1 MKEFELE
8 NWDGLELATAKFTLE
23 QSEKYLS
30 ETIQTAGFLNRR
42 ATFALQA
49 IVSGIILLIGFLS
62 SGYSD
67 GIIIH
72 LSIIAVGILIILAFD
87 AFKAY
92 DQYRI
97 RPLGNLPSN
106 MLNEKIVDESNQ
118 HLSVIYDSLRTI
130 QDSINFNES
139 QNEKK
144 VSTIHNLYRG
154 VKIGLIIIVL
164 YPLLHWL
171 VCQFSPESWGAMVSV
186 FLP

>member
-1 MKEFELE
+1 M
-8 NWDGLELATAKFTLE
+8 
-23 QSEKYLS
+23 
-30 ETIQTAGFLNRR
+30 
-42 ATFALQA
+42 
-49 IVSGIILLIGFLS
+49 
-62 SGYSD
+62 
-67 GIIIH
+67 
-72 LSIIAVGILIILAFD
+72 GILIILAFD